1 MLIGS
6 RAIAYWNPEFKIGS
20 DSDWDIIGTPE
31 SEDFFRSRFYI
42 PDSERIE
49 WHDPNHLNN
58 KSVDSY
64 GGEDQGSD
72 FYSVILI
79 RNPDNHDEQYYIKF
93 QGWYASYNGVEYD
106 NWSFVEPKQ
115 KTVTV
120 YS

>member
-1 MLIGS
+1 MTD
-6 RAIAYWNPEFKIGS
+6 FKQLVTEYLNGNREVCKELMYEGGYDEDWES
-20 DSDWDIIGTPE
+20 DELPFE
-31 SEDFFRSRFYI
+31 Y
-42 PDSERIE
+42 
-49 WHDPNHLNN
+49 

-79 RNPDNHDEQYYIKF
+79 RNPDNHDEQYHIKF
-93 QGWYASYNGVEYD
+93 RGWYTSYDGAEYD

-115 KTVTV
+115 KTITV